1 MKFSVGDIVRIRSWD
16 DMEAEFGKGPT
27 HDYVAVPYNFDREMS
42 KYCGREICIDRLEK
56 DDVYSTVEVFSH
68 DLPQEWCW
76 SEEMFEHATPPVVV
90 SDVQNLQDFL

>member
-16 DMEAEFGKGPT
+16 DMEAEFGGT
-27 HDYVAVPYNFDREMS
+27 LGCVAAPFGFAHGMR

-56 DDVYSTVEVFSH
+56 DDGYSTVEVFSH
-68 DLPQEWCW
+68 DLPRVWHW
-76 SEEMFEHATPPVVV
+76 SEEMFEYTTPPVVV

>member
-16 DMEAEFGKGPT
+16 DMKAEFGEGPT
-27 HDYVAVPYNFDREMS
+27 HDCVAAPFSFIRGMR

-68 DLPQEWCW
+68 DLPGVWHW
-76 SEEMFEHATPPVVV
+76 SEEMFEYTTPPVVV

>member
-16 DMEAEFGKGPT
+16 DMEAEFGEGY
-27 HDYVAVPYNFDREMS
+27 DGVATPFGFVREMR

-56 DDVYSTVEVFSH
+56 DNVYSTVEVFSH
-68 DLPQEWCW
+68 DLPREWHW
-76 SEEMFEHATPPVVV
+76 SEEMFEYTTPPVVV

>member
-16 DMEAEFGKGPT
+16 DMEAEFGEGPT
-27 HDYVAVPYNFDREMS
+27 HDYVAVPFGFDRGMR

-56 DDVYSTVEVFSH
+56 DNVYSTVEVFSH
-68 DLPQEWCW
+68 DLPTAWYW
-76 SEEMFEHATPPVVV
+76 SEEMFEYATPPVVV